1 MSRKSKFWALA
12 SVVLITTLLRP
23 PVAAVGPILSDLQA
37 SLGISQSQA
46 GLLASLPVLC
56 FGFGAFAG
64 PWLVRR
70 FGLTHAFTIIIV
82 VILLTL
88 VLRVWFGFVPL
99 LLLTVLLALAIAVS
113 NVLFPTLIRAEFPNR
128 IAGMTALYTALLALF
143 ASVAASASVPL
154 LNATGDW
161 RWALALWAIPA
172 LLALVAWYFN
182 TRGNELTA
190 EPDIAVTTS
199 DRHVWVHPITWSLVA
214 FFGFQSLNF
223 YAILNWLPAILQSK
237 GFDQAAAGGLLG
249 LTTMVGIPTGLLV
262 TANLK
267 RFKSMPWL
275 VFSISLITAAGFG
288 LLVFSGALAIVGCVL
303 AGIGLASSFP
313 ISLAL
318 VAMKANNKDQTTL
331 LSAVVQ
337 GFGYLIAAVGTF
349 AVGLTFE
356 LTGTWLLGVVSLAAI
371 ALVQAFIGL
380 FAGSARR
387 L

>member
-154 LNATGDW
+154 LSATGDW

-182 TRGNELTA
+182 TRGTQPVSYTHLRAHE
-190 EPDIAVTTS
+190 
-199 DRHVWVHPITWSLVA
+199 
-214 FFGFQSLNF
+214 
-223 YAILNWLPAILQSK
+223 
-237 GFDQAAAGGLLG
+237 
-249 LTTMVGIPTGLLV
+249 TG
-262 TANLK
+262 
-267 RFKSMPWL
+267 
-275 VFSISLITAAGFG
+275 
-288 LLVFSGALAIVGCVL
+288 
-303 AGIGLASSFP
+303 
-313 ISLAL
+313 
-318 VAMKANNKDQTTL
+318 
-331 LSAVVQ
+331 
-337 GFGYLIAAVGTF
+337 
-349 AVGLTFE
+349 
-356 LTGTWLLGVVSLAAI
+356 
-371 ALVQAFIGL
+371 
-380 FAGSARR
+380 
-387 L
+387 

>member
-1 MSRKSKFWALA
+1 MSKKISFWALA
-12 SVVLITTLLRP
+12 SVVLITMLLRP
-23 PVAAVGPILSDLQA
+23 PVAAIGPILNNLES

-70 FGLTHAFTIIIV
+70 FGLTNGFTL
-82 VILLTL
+82 ILSVLLVTL
-88 VLRVWFGFVPL
+88 ILRAWFGFVPL
-99 LLLTVLLALAIAVS
+99 LSMTVLLALAIAVS

-154 LNATGDW
+154 LSATGDW
-161 RWALALWAIPA
+161 RWALTVWAIPA
-172 LLALVAWYFN
+172 LLALVVWFFN
-182 TRGNELTA
+182 TRTNNLSV
-190 EPDIAVTTS
+190 EPEVGVTTS
-199 DRHVWVHPITWSLVA
+199 DRHVWVHPITWSLVG

-223 YAILNWLPAILQSK
+223 YAVLNWLPAILQSK
-237 GFDQAAAGGLLG
+237 GFDQTSAGALLG
-249 LTTMVGIPTGLLV
+249 LTTIVGIPSGLIV

-267 RFKSMPWL
+267 RFKSLAIL
-275 VFSISLITAAGFG
+275 VFAISLITALGLG
-288 LLVFSGALAIVGCVL
+288 LLAFSGGLAIAGCVL

-318 VAMKANNKDQTTL
+318 VAMKANSKDQTTL

-337 GFGYLIAAVGTF
+337 GFGYLIAAAGTYGI
-349 AVGLTFE
+349 GLTFE
-356 LTGTWLLGVVSLAAI
+356 LTGGWLVGVLTLTVI
-371 ALVQAFIGL
+371 AVVQGFIGL
-380 FAGSARR
+380 FAGSDRR

>member
-12 SVVLITTLLRP
+12 SVVLITILLRP

-37 SLGISQSQA
+37 GLGISQSQA

-113 NVLFPTLIRAEFPNR
+113 NVLFPTLIRAEFPYQ
-128 IAGMTALYTALLALF
+128 IAGMTALYTALLAMF

-154 LNATGDW
+154 LTATGDW

-172 LLALVAWYFN
+172 LLALVAWHFN
-182 TRGNELTA
+182 SRGNQLTA

-214 FFGFQSLNF
+214 FFGLQSLNF

-275 VFSISLITAAGFG
+275 VFCISVITAAGFG
-288 LLVFSGALAIVGCVL
+288 LLVFTGALAIVGCVL
-303 AGIGLASSFP
+303 VGIGLASSFP
-313 ISLAL
+313 VSLAL

-337 GFGYLIAAVGTF
+337 GFGYLLAAVGTF
-349 AVGLTFE
+349 AIGFTFE
-356 LTGTWLLGVVSLAAI
+356 LTGAWQLGVVSLAAI
-371 ALVQAFIGL
+371 ALVQAFIGM
-380 FAGSARR
+380 FAGSERR

>member
-99 LLLTVLLALAIAVS
+99 LLLTVLLALAIAIS
-113 NVLFPTLIRAEFPNR
+113 NVLFPTLIRAEFPDR

-154 LNATGDW
+154 LNATRDW

-182 TRGNELTA
+182 TRSNELTA

-223 YAILNWLPAILQSK
+223 YSILNWLPAILHSK

-356 LTGTWLLGVVSLAAI
+356 LSGTWLLGVVSLAAI

>member
-1 MSRKSKFWALA
+1 MSKKTSFWALA
-12 SVVLITTLLRP
+12 SVVLITMLLRP
-23 PVAAVGPILSDLQA
+23 PVAAIGPILTNLES

-70 FGLTHAFTIIIV
+70 FGLTNGFTL
-82 VILLTL
+82 ILSVLLATL
-88 VLRVWFGFVPL
+88 ILRAWFGFVPL
-99 LLLTVLLALAIAVS
+99 LFMTLLLALAIAVS
-113 NVLFPTLIRAEFPNR
+113 NVLFPTLIRAEFPQR

-161 RWALALWAIPA
+161 RWALTLWAIPA
-172 LLALVAWYFN
+172 LLALVVWFFN
-182 TRGNELTA
+182 TRANSLSV
-190 EPDIAVTTS
+190 EPEVSVTTS
-199 DRHVWVHPITWSLVA
+199 DRHVWVHPITWSLVG

-223 YAILNWLPAILQSK
+223 YAVLNWLPAILQSK
-237 GFDQAAAGGLLG
+237 GFDQTSAGALLG
-249 LTTMVGIPTGLLV
+249 LTTIVGIPSGLIV

-267 RFKSMPWL
+267 RFKSLSLL
-275 VFSISLITAAGFG
+275 VFSISLITALGLG
-288 LLVFSGALAIVGCVL
+288 LLAFSGGLAIAGCVL

-318 VAMKANNKDQTTL
+318 VAMKANSKDQTTL

-337 GFGYLIAAVGTF
+337 GFGYLIAAAGTYGI
-349 AVGLTFE
+349 GLTFE
-356 LTGTWLLGVVSLAAI
+356 LTGGWLVGVLTLTVI
-371 ALVQAFIGL
+371 AVVQAFIGL
-380 FAGSARR
+380 FAGSDRR